1 MEMLGSKMIQLDLKT
16 LFSIELERPDLPA
29 DPACCAVLMHV
40 DIGLANQSGANEFTF
55 QVITPGFLIK
65 NPEVRWG
72 RGYLL
77 MSAFSWSE
85 VERMLDTLLKRISA
99 SSDSWEQATA
109 QLCQHMEWEFENYK
123 ER

>member
-1 MEMLGSKMIQLDLKT
+1 MIQLELKN
-16 LFSIELERPDLPA
+16 LFSIELEQPDLPA
-29 DPACCAVLMHV
+29 DPSCCAVLMHV

-55 QVITPGFLIK
+55 QVITPAFLMK

-77 MSAFSWSE
+77 MSTFSWDE
-85 VERMLDTLLKRISA
+85 VARMLDRMIRRISMA
-99 SSDSWEQATA
+99 CDSWEQATM

-123 ER
+123 EH